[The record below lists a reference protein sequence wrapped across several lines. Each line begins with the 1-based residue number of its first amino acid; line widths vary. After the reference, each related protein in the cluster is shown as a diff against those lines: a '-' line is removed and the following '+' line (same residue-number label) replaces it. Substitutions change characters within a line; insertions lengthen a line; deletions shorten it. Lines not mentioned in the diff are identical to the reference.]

1 MGPFKV
7 FENKTLATKL
17 QRLTVPWLIA
27 TYGLSY
33 PKSIEIHL
41 LKEMM
46 IALIDENSM
55 LGPGLSCA
63 AQSKL
68 YSVAFMDLTKKVK
81 AAAGIYIFSCSSV
94 PLLAADNMLC
104 LP

>member
-17 QRLTVPWLIA
+17 QRLTVQWLIA

-46 IALIDENSM
+46 IALIVS
-55 LGPGLSCA
+55 
-63 AQSKL
+63 
-68 YSVAFMDLTKKVK
+68 Y
-81 AAAGIYIFSCSSV
+81 
-94 PLLAADNMLC
+94 
-104 LP
+104 